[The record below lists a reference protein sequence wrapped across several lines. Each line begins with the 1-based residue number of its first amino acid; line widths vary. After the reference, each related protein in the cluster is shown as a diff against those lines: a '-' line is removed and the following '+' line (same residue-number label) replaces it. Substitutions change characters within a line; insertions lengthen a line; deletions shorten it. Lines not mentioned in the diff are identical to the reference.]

1 MFIFE
6 NMKAKLTFDLT
17 DVDDITDFRRVNKSN
32 EMAAAIFEFKY
43 NSKSQIQDSHLLKLD
58 QETLI
63 DFIFNRFDEI
73 LENHNINI
81 DELIS

>member
-1 MFIFE
+1 
-6 NMKAKLTFDLT
+6 MKAKLTFDLT
-17 DVDDITDFRRVNKSN
+17 EPEDIIEFRRVNKSN

-43 NSKSQIQDSHLLKLD
+43 NSKSQIQNSNLLKLD

-73 LENHNINI
+73 LENHNIDI
-81 DELIS
+81 DELV